1 MLSNIVTLVALVA
14 STVIAAPASRS
25 GLVVDLGYSKY
36 QGTNLGNGVSQWL
49 GIRYAAPP
57 LGDLRFRAP
66 RDPLVNHKLQIANKH
81 GPICH
86 SAPSTTV
93 SNTTSEDCL
102 FTDIYAPT
110 NRSKL
115 HPVFVF
121 FQGGGFNSNAN
132 PNLNG
137 TSLIKAGDL
146 DIVVVT
152 FNYRVGPWGFL
163 ASKEVVEN
171 GDTNVGLKDQRFM
184 LEWVQKHITK
194 FGGDPCHVTI
204 GGDSAGAA
212 SVDLQLSAYGGRDDG
227 LFHASAAESQS
238 FGVQFTVEESQYQY
252 DSLVERVGCAGKN
265 DTLACLRA
273 VDISVIQKN
282 NPNLPT
288 PGGAGGT
295 PNYMWSNVIDGDF
308 TPDYTY
314 KLYSEGKYV
323 KLPAIYGDDT
333 NEGTVFTPQNIS
345 TSAQMDDFLR
355 NNWPKLTSSQ
365 LQKIHTYYPQ
375 GRAYPDSGAYWS
387 AAALAYGEIRYN
399 CPGIYLSR
407 VHFHDIPT
415 VGSWNYHWDVLS
427 TANNASGFGV
437 THTAELASIWGYSS
451 DPDKELIPTIQG
463 YWTSFIRSGNPNT
476 YKLKTSPE
484 WTTVG
489 EGKEGFGRMYFGN
502 GVNVTMEK
510 IPEEQWDRCEYLSG
524 IGVSIGQ

>member
-14 STVIAAPASRS
+14 STVVAAPSPKPS
-25 GLVVDLGYSKY
+25 LVVDLGYSKY

-66 RDPLVNHKLQIANKH
+66 RDPL
-81 GPICH
+81 
-86 SAPSTTV
+86 
-93 SNTTSEDCL
+93 
-102 FTDIYAPT
+102 
-110 NRSKL
+110 
-115 HPVFVF
+115 
-121 FQGGGFNSNAN
+121 GGGFNSNAN

-194 FGGDPCHVTI
+194 
-204 GGDSAGAA
+204 
-212 SVDLQLSAYGGRDDG
+212 LSAYGGRDDG

-252 DSLVERVGCAGKN
+252 DSLVKRVGCAGKN

-273 VDISVIQKN
+273 VDISVILKN

-333 NEGTVFTPQNIS
+333 NEGTVFTPQNIN

-365 LQKIHTYYPQ
+365 LQQIHTYYPK

-399 CPGIYLSR
+399 CPGIYLSS
-407 VHFHDIPT
+407 VHFRDVPT

-463 YWTSFIRSGNPNT
+463 RRRSGP
-476 YKLKTSPE
+476 
-484 WTTVG
+484 
-489 EGKEGFGRMYFGN
+489 R
-502 GVNVTMEK
+502 
-510 IPEEQWDRCEYLSG
+510 
-524 IGVSIGQ
+524 